1 MPADTLSLP
10 SLQLSDFL
18 SAFGLDRADIKN
30 IKVTHEDGFVYIFI
44 ELNIRE
50 HKCPVCSSP
59 TSKVKGYQ
67 LRKINHSVLNPC
79 PCIIHYRARRYVCP
93 VCGKTFY
100 ENNPFISGNSRVS
113 VATVYNVLRDLK
125 NPEITF
131 SYVAN
136 KYHMSAS
143 SVASLFD
150 KHIKPHRRKLP
161 ECLCFD
167 ETYAFKSRDSD
178 YVCVLLDYTNKQI
191 VDILPSRRK
200 RYLCDYLHKIPLKE
214 RKNVKFVSFDMW
226 KTYRDISK
234 IMFPECI
241 CIVDKFHVL
250 QELSRKVKRVRI
262 DIMNKNKKVKDEL
275 NRKRIMLKKENSS
288 LSPQDQEKLKHAMD
302 NYYLLKKFDWILFSN
317 DPRISEPNEMKLLNR
332 YFKRYLNLNDLY
344 HMVMDID
351 PKLKEAVEIK
361 DYIHQFYRTADY
373 SNAKKELEDIIVLCR
388 TSNVP
393 QLQEFSNTLCEWKQ
407 EIINSF
413 IKIPSIGKKMNNA
426 LIENRNKS
434 IKLLKHSSNGYT
446 NWNRFKAR
454 VTYSLNDDVHFKL

>member
-1 MPADTLSLP
+1 MSDDTLSVP
-10 SLQLSDFL
+10 SLHMADFL
-18 SAFGLDRADIKN
+18 SAFGLDRANIKN
-30 IKVTHEDGFVYIFI
+30 ISISHENGTVYVSL

-50 HKCPVCSSP
+50 HPCPVCGTS
-59 TSKVKGYQ
+59 TSKVKAYQ
-67 LRKINHSVLNPC
+67 IKKINHSVLNPA

-113 VATVYNVLRDLK
+113 VATVYNVLTDLK

-131 SYVAN
+131 RYVADRYN
-136 KYHMSAS
+136 MSAS
-143 SVASLFD
+143 SVANLFD
-150 KHIKPHRRKLP
+150 RHIQPHRRKLP

-178 YVCVLLDYTNKQI
+178 YVCVLLDYTDKKV

-200 RYLCDYLHKIPLKE
+200 RYLSDYFYKIPLKE
-214 RKNVKFVSFDMW
+214 RKKVKYVSFDMW
-226 KTYRDISK
+226 KTYRDIAK
-234 IMFPECI
+234 VMFPECV

-250 QELSRKVKRVRI
+250 QELSRRVKRVRT
-262 DIMNKNKKVKDEL
+262 DVMNSNKKVKDEL
-275 NRKRIMLKKENSS
+275 NRKRIKLKKENTF
-288 LSPQDQEKLKHAMD
+288 LSPQDQEKLNIATN
-302 NYYLLKKFDWILFSN
+302 NYYLLKKFDWLLFSN
-317 DPRISEPNEMKLLNR
+317 DPKISDPNEKKKQNR
-332 YFKRYLNLNDLY
+332 YFNRYLNLNDLY

-351 PKLKEAVEIK
+351 PRLKEAVEIK
-361 DYIHQFYRTADY
+361 DLIHLFYRKTEHR
-373 SNAKKELEDIIVLCR
+373 NAIKELDDIIVLCR

-413 IKIPSIGKKMNNA
+413 IKIPSIDRKMNNA

-446 NWNRFKAR
+446 NWNRFRAR
-454 VTYSLNDDVHFKL
+454 VMYSLNDDIYMKM